1 MENKKSKNTIIII
14 LIIIIVGLIGFIMYD
29 KVLNNDNKTITENIN
44 SNQLEDNKANES
56 DNSNCNY
63 GISDVNNSYELFK
76 DNLIKERT
84 EKYDTSKKYFIVDTN
99 SDETIS
105 ETKYSLRLYK
115 NGNLEVSYSKNNKTI
130 TKIIAENVLLYNVTY
145 AGNDGSKEL
154 FFIKEDGTVSS
165 YQIEML
171 VSGYEGNI
179 EVKNNLGGFKN
190 IVAIISGNVSD
201 SNMIVGFNP
210 SFIDI
215 NGNIFVLDNFFS

>member
-29 KVLNNDNKTITENIN
+29 KVLNNDNEKTTNQTENIEN
-44 SNQLEDNKANES
+44 SNTNQDNKVEQTS
-56 DNSNCNY
+56 
-63 GISDVNNSYELFK
+63 NSYELFK